1 MKSIRNFLSTL
12 SLGVLIFALAG
23 CQKSDTAADESPAQ
37 NGTAEKVGQ
46 HIDKAA
52 GEAAKHLSTMADH
65 AGKGIEKA
73 AESLQKEP
81 KESDGKNTQPR
92 ETQK

>member
-1 MKSIRNFLSTL
+1 MKSIQNFLSAL
-12 SLGVLIFALAG
+12 SLGVLVLVLAG
-23 CQKSDTAADESPAQ
+23 CQKSETIADESPAQ
-37 NGTAEKVGQ
+37 KGPAEKVGQ

-81 KESDGKNTQPR
+81 KESDGKGAQPQG
-92 ETQK
+92 TQK

>member
-1 MKSIRNFLSTL
+1 MQSIRNFLSTL
-12 SLGVLIFALAG
+12 SLGVLVLAAAG
-23 CQKSDTAADESPAQ
+23 CQKNDTVADESPAQ
-37 NGTAEKVGQ
+37 KGPAEKVGQ
-46 HIDKAA
+46 NIDKAA

-81 KESDGKNTQPR
+81 KASDGNDTQPQ